1 MQKIINWKI
10 YDTEKSEK
18 IGKSWIFNIHFL
30 KEELVEILYKTKKW
44 EYFLYCYTINVVNDE
59 MWKLWEQ
66 IKIINLYQILTWYE
80 KNQTNFN
87 ESEKKSFLKEF
98 WKYFLET

>member
-18 IGKSWIFNIHFL
+18 IAKSWIISIHFL
-30 KEELVEILYKTKKW
+30 KEEISEILYKTKKW
-44 EYFLYCYTINVVNDE
+44 EYFLYCYTINVINDE
-59 MWKLWEQ
+59 LWKLGEK
-66 IKIINLYQILTWYE
+66 IKIVNLYRILTWFE

-87 ESEKKSFLKEF
+87 ETEKKSFFKEF
-98 WKYFLET
+98 